1 MGEGILHARDSR
13 WSKGLIV
20 TGIAIAVLNMVL
32 AWFMMFV
39 GPTTSMN
46 PAQGSAAS
54 HAGPA
59 APGGDAETRRTPRSD
74 AGPAKSDGAD
84 ASTATLTKM
93 FEFYQ
98 RDSQSRERQTTL
110 LLGFCFALIAIGF
123 SLFVMGIE
131 GAADFKGDARAFG
144 SLALKVGSPGIFCIF
159 LAALLIALSLGR
171 SEGSSV
177 QPESKA
183 DAIRAEFEGKVQVL
197 QAEAEA
203 KQQIMNA
210 EAQTRRDII
219 DAETTAKERLMMQE
233 PATRP
238 PR

>member
-1 MGEGILHARDSR
+1 MGEGILHARESR

-20 TGIAIAVLNMVL
+20 TGIVIAVLNMVL

-39 GPTTSMN
+39 GPATSMN
-46 PAQGSAAS
+46 PGSAAA
-54 HAGPA
+54 HAGA
-59 APGGDAETRRTPRSD
+59 AATGGDGDARHAPRPD
-74 AGPAKSDGAD
+74 AGRFAQADSGD
-84 ASTATLTKM
+84 ASTVTLTKM

-131 GAADFKGDARAFG
+131 GVADFKGDARAFG

-171 SEGSSV
+171 GEGSSV

-183 DAIRAEFEGKVQVL
+183 DAIRAEYEGKVQVL

-203 KQQIMNA
+203 KQQILNA
-210 EAQTRRDII
+210 EAQSKRDVI
-219 DAETTAKERLMMQE
+219 DAETAAKERLMTQE
-233 PATRP
+233 STTRP